1 MPYVLGIDLGGWR
14 TAAAVSRLVNGV
26 SGASGWS
33 DVEAVPLGTGTS
45 AIPSVL
51 YVLPD
56 GSIHAGE
63 TGLALAGKGR
73 AVLGFGRRVGD
84 EVPLIIDG
92 EPYTGQAL
100 LAALAL
106 WVVDRVEEREGGRAE
121 HIVVTHPGSWGPHRT
136 DLLHRALWRAGLD
149 PVTLVP
155 APVAAAEEY
164 AAGAPVGTGAVLAV
178 QDFGGGEAAVLRRTD
193 VGTFELLGCS
203 GSGVDSDADGYP
215 GGIEP
220 LLDDAVLGYVGEQLR
235 VAFDG
240 LDPTDPLVRDGI
252 GRLREQCAAAR
263 ELLATA
269 AEASIAV
276 DLPSLVTRVPL
287 TRAGFDELVRPLLFT
302 STDALRR
309 TVGAA
314 GLAPGELAAVVLA
327 GDAARTPLVA
337 SLVSAVLP
345 VRVAAGAQPEL
356 RIAKGAALAAKYT
369 IDRPVNLPP
378 ARAGEIVEYDGA
390 RAIEPADDRDVNYA
404 DDYRPRPDA
413 RPRPGN
419 RPRPSYGTGAVRRFG
434 DYDLDE
440 ADVGEP
446 PPRPP
451 VNLTPLNLP
460 KRGKR
465 WLRRDSEE

>member
-14 TAAAVSRLVNGV
+14 TAAAVSRLV
-26 SGASGWS
+26 SGATGGGWS
-33 DVEAVPLGTGTS
+33 EVEAVPLGAGS
-45 AIPSVL
+45 GSIPSVL

-63 TGLALAGKGR
+63 AGAALAGKGR

-84 EVPLIIDG
+84 DVPFIIDG

-121 HIVVTHPGSWGPHRT
+121 HIVVTHPGGWGPYRT
-136 DLLHRALWRAGLD
+136 ELLHRALWRAGLD
-149 PVTLVP
+149 NVTLLP
-155 APVAAAEEY
+155 APVVAAEEY

-178 QDFGGGEAAVLRRTD
+178 QDFGGGESAVVRRSD

-220 LLDDAVLGYVGEQLR
+220 LLDDALLGYVGEQLR
-235 VAFDG
+235 VGFDT

-252 GRLREQCAAAR
+252 GRLREECAAAR
-263 ELLATA
+263 ELLTTA

-276 DLPSLVTRVPL
+276 DLPSLVTQVPL
-287 TRAGFDELVRPLLFT
+287 TRAGFEELVRPLLFT
-302 STDALRR
+302 ATDALRR
-309 TVGAA
+309 TVLAA
-314 GLAPGELAAVVLA
+314 GLAPGELAAVLLA

-337 SLVSAVLP
+337 TLVAAVLP
-345 VRVAAGAQPEL
+345 VRVAAGPHPEL
-356 RIAKGAALAAKYT
+356 RIAKGAALAARYT
-369 IDRPVNLPP
+369 IDRPVNLP
-378 ARAGEIVEYDGA
+378 ATRTGEIVEYGDA
-390 RAIEPADDRDVNYA
+390 RAAEPVAGKDVDYVDDH
-404 DDYRPRPDA
+404 RPRPDQ
-413 RPRPGN
+413 RPRPGH
-419 RPRPSYGTGAVRRFG
+419 RPRPNYGVAAMRRFG
-434 DYDLDE
+434 DYDVDGV
-440 ADVGEP
+440 DPGDP

-451 VNLTPLNLP
+451 VTITPLNLP

-465 WLRRDSEE
+465 WLRRDSQE